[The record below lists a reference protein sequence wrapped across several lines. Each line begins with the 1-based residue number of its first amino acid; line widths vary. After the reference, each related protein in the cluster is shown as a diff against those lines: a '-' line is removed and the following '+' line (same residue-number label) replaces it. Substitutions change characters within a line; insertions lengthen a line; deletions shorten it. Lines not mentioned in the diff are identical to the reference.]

1 SGGSATWDYVG
12 PMVDAL
18 MQPMVLRDSDGDF
31 LPDYVENRDGSGTV
45 AAGQETDWTNAD
57 TDGDGLT
64 DSAEIFICHSD
75 PLDAYSGNRRANGGT
90 RTKDG
95 PYYLAVWSQTCDPD
109 YNPDDTKTHLTIGAG
124 PNGTLRLTLVNALA
138 NWTYDIYLS
147 AEPCTPKWT
156 RYV

>member
-45 AAGQETDWTNAD
+45 AAAAETDWRNAD

-64 DSAEIFICHSD
+64 DSAEIFIFHFD
-75 PLDAYSGNRRANGGT
+75 PVDAYSGNRRANVATQTNHGE
-90 RTKDG
+90 D
-95 PYYLAVWSQTCDPD
+95 YLAVGSQTCDP
-109 YNPDDTKTHLTIGAG
+109 
-124 PNGTLRLTLVNALA
+124 
-138 NWTYDIYLS
+138 
-147 AEPCTPKWT
+147 
-156 RYV
+156 